1 MLTVQVMIVTL
12 CRKKVLW
19 PQAVSWR
26 LTHWANARRCPHP
39 QLHSTGRAQHRR
51 GIQMGLPR
59 TKGKNVLQEME
70 SFWQNQ
76 NALHSWT
83 IDRSEYRSVN
93 IHIHRAFCPTA
104 SCVSVNLSLVW
115 TFKDRKG
122 KKNPENKY
130 SIQLSSITAS
140 LCNLEVPAF
149 PRFLHWQNNHILYI
163 HNIQIHKRCSRQDFF
178 HSLERHML
186 ILDHV
191 TLKKTKHLFTLK
203 KIWNVK

>member
-1 MLTVQVMIVTL
+1 MIEVLTVQVMIVTL

-104 SCVSVNLSLVW
+104 SCVSVNLPLVW

-122 KKNPENKY
+122 KKKKQKINTVSSY
-130 SIQLSSITAS
+130 HLSQQVSIILK
-140 LCNLEVPAF
+140 
-149 PRFLHWQNNHILYI
+149 FL
-163 HNIQIHKRCSRQDFF
+163 
-178 HSLERHML
+178 
-186 ILDHV
+186 
-191 TLKKTKHLFTLK
+191 LFRGFALAK
-203 KIWNVK
+203 